1 MKDIRAKLTLPDAP
15 NDEVLKNKDG
25 KHNPILSPLK
35 KFHGIIWPYSPT
47 VNISHQAEY
56 GEYDITHTNYPIH
69 YYTRSRPPAIMCSGQ
84 LTAQTA
90 AEANYMV
97 AVLHFLRIVTKMH
110 FGMNDPKRGTP
121 PPVLKFSA
129 YGDLMFSMV
138 PVLVRSFTYDLPGDV
153 DYVDVETN
161 SANAGFDSDFSSKV
175 PSMLTLSIDMVIQQT
190 ASKLRTEFTMNDF
203 KSGKL
208 VKGGYV

>member
-1 MKDIRAKLTLPDAP
+1 MKDIRAKLTIPQNSD
-15 NDEVLKNKDG
+15 VLKVDG
-25 KHNPILSPLK
+25 EWNNILLPLK
-35 KFHGIIWPYSPT
+35 KFKGIIWPYSPT
-47 VNISHQAEY
+47 INIAHQADY
-56 GEYDITHTNYPIH
+56 GEYDITHTNYPIQ
-69 YYTRSRPPAIMCSGQ
+69 YYSKSRPPAIMCSGQ

-90 AEANYMV
+90 AEANYMI

-110 FGMNDPKRGTP
+110 FGMNDKKRGTP

-153 DYVDVETN
+153 DYVDVETK
-161 SANAGFDSDFSSKV
+161 AENAGFEDNFNTKV
-175 PSMLTLSIDMVIQQT
+175 PAMLNLSVDMVIQQT

>member
-1 MKDIRAKLTLPDAP
+1 MKDTRAKLTIPDGS
-15 NDEVLKNKDG
+15 DVLKVDK
-25 KHNPILSPLK
+25 KYNPILLPLK
-35 KFHGIIWPYSPT
+35 KFKGIIWPYTPT
-47 VNISHQAEY
+47 INVSHQAEY
-56 GEYDITHTNYPIH
+56 GAYDISHTNYPIH
-69 YYTRSRPPAIMCSGQ
+69 YYSKSTPPAIMCSGQ

-90 AEANYMV
+90 AEGHYMI

-110 FGMNDPKRGTP
+110 FGMNDKKRGTP

-138 PVLVRSFTYDLPGDV
+138 PVLVRSFTYDLPGDI
-153 DYVDVETN
+153 DYVDVETKAEN
-161 SANAGFDSDFSSKV
+161 EGFDNDFKTKV
-175 PSMLTLSIDMVIQQT
+175 PAMLNLSVDMVIQQT

-203 KSGKL
+203 KSGEL

>member
-1 MKDIRAKLTLPDAP
+1 MKDIRAKISLPLNSDILK
-15 NDEVLKNKDG
+15 DEG
-25 KHNPILSPLK
+25 GQINPILLPLK
-35 KFHGIIWPYSPT
+35 KFHGIIFPYTPT
-47 VNISHQAEY
+47 INVSHQVEY
-56 GEYDITHTNYPIH
+56 GEYDISHTNYPIH
-69 YYTRSRPPAIMCSGQ
+69 YFTRSRPPAIQVTGQ
-84 LTAQTA
+84 LTAQSA

-97 AVLHFLRIVTKMH
+97 ACIHFLRIVTKMH

-138 PVLVRSFTYDLPGDV
+138 PVLVRSFSFDLPQDV
-153 DYVDVETN
+153 DYIDISSET
-161 SANAGFDSDFSSKV
+161 SGTGFSDEFESKI
-175 PSMLTLSIDMVIQQT
+175 PSLLNLTIDLAVQQT

-208 VKGGYV
+208 VKGGYI